1 MIITITL
8 NPALDRTLRIGPPLV
23 PGKLNRATSSELV
36 PGGNGINVSRT
47 IKALGGS
54 SVALGFCAGTMG
66 RTMKDMLTAADIHH
80 DFVDVAGQLRANVQV
95 IDSQGGHTEI
105 NEPGTPITDA
115 DFRRLLERIQSY
127 TTEGNVFVLSGSAP
141 PDFPLKYYGKLCRE
155 IKKHGCKLIV
165 DAKGEFLLEA
175 VKCKADYIKPNIYEL
190 AEAVNGKPETDPEK
204 IIVYA
209 CRLLD
214 MGAKAVCVS
223 MGQEGAV
230 FAAGYEQEALY
241 VDTSPKIF
249 DEGSVGTGDAMV
261 GALADAINR
270 GLKFEELARHVVAA
284 GRAASRIPG
293 TRKPSLLEVYNV
305 YETTRVYIL

>member
-8 NPALDRTLRIGPPLV
+8 NPAFDRTLYLGQPLV
-23 PGKLNRATSSELV
+23 PGKLNRAVSSRIE

-47 IKALGGS
+47 IKALGGN
-54 SVALGFCAGTMG
+54 SVALGFCAGAIG
-66 RTMKDMLTAADIHH
+66 RTMKDMLTSADIHH
-80 DFVDVAGQLRANVQV
+80 DFVDVAGQLRVNVQI
-95 IDSQGGHTEI
+95 IDPQGGHTEI
-105 NEPGTPITDA
+105 NESGTPITDA
-115 DFRRLLERIQSY
+115 DFQRLLDRVTNY
-127 TTEGNVFVLSGSAP
+127 TAEGNIFVLSGSAP
-141 PDFPLKYYGKLCRE
+141 PNFPLKHYRKLCRT
-155 IKKHGCKLIV
+155 IKKNGCKLIV
-165 DAKGEFLLEA
+165 DAKGDFLLEA
-175 VKCKADYIKPNIYEL
+175 IKCEADYIKPNIYEL
-190 AEAVNGKPETDPEK
+190 AAAVNGKPETDPEK
-204 IIVYA
+204 ILISA

-249 DEGSVGTGDAMV
+249 DEGAVGTGDAMV

-284 GRAASRIPG
+284 GRAASKLPG
-293 TRKPSLLEVYNV
+293 TQKPSLLEVYQV